1 MWTRGKDPSGLFEF
15 HVYDL
20 NNRLYA
26 RGQGYPCYKECE
38 RTAQMYN
45 REAVLYGQEAQGEPI
60 QVDYMTPQE
69 FDAAFDAM
77 LQEVD
82 Q

>member
-26 RGQGYPCYKECE
+26 RGQGYPCHKECE
-38 RTAQMYN
+38 RTAQMYE

>member
-1 MWTRGKDPSGLFEF
+1 MITQGKDPSGLFEF
-15 HVYDL
+15 HVYDQ

-45 REAVLYGQEAQGEPI
+45 REAVLYGKEAQGEPI

-69 FDAAFDAM
+69 LDAAFAAM
-77 LQEVD
+77 LQEVG

>member
-1 MWTRGKDPSGLFEF
+1 MWTRRKDPSGLFEF
-15 HVYDL
+15 RVYDL

-26 RGQGYPCYKECE
+26 RGQGYPCHKECE
-38 RTAQMYN
+38 RTAQIYN
-45 REAVLYGQEAQGEPI
+45 RDAVLYRKEAQGGPI
-60 QVDYMTPQE
+60 QVDYMTPHQ
-69 FDAAFDAM
+69 FAAAYAAM

>member
-1 MWTRGKDPSGLFEF
+1 MIAQGRGPDGLFEF

-26 RGQGYPCYKECE
+26 RGQGYPCHKECE
-38 RTAQMYN
+38 RTAQIYN
-45 REAVLYGQEAQGEPI
+45 RDAVLYRKEAQGEPI
-60 QVDYMTPQE
+60 QVDYMTPRQL
-69 FDAAFDAM
+69 AAEYVAM

-82 Q
+82 T

>member
-15 HVYDL
+15 HVYDQ

-38 RTAQMYN
+38 RTAQMYE
-45 REAVLYGQEAQGEPI
+45 REAVLYRQEAQGKPI
-60 QVDYMTPQE
+60 QDDYMAPQE
-69 FDAAFDAM
+69 FDAAFAAM
-77 LQEVD
+77 LREVD

>member
-1 MWTRGKDPSGLFEF
+1 MIAQGKDPSGLFEF

-26 RGQGYPCYKECE
+26 RGQGYPCHKECE

-45 REAVLYGQEAQGEPI
+45 REAVLYGKEAQGEPI
-60 QVDYMTPQE
+60 QANWISPHD
-69 FDAAFDAM
+69 FDAAFAAM

-82 Q
+82 T